1 MIKKLLLARWIAFHR
16 EARRFFISTDFWCRT
31 NPPQK
36 TIHKIHKNQSS
47 NLTKRSLG
55 VLRPNRNNSIWK
67 NKTRQTGSYGLTKIT
82 VSKGMIYKNI
92 LKNIKKTLDI
102 SGRKV
107 IVKSKITKTTKTKIQ
122 GETDYEACIH
132 W

>member
-55 VLRPNRNNSIWK
+55 VLPTNRDNSIRGD
-67 NKTRQTGSYGLTKIT
+67 NPRQTGSYGPTKIMI
-82 VSKGMIYKNI
+82 SRGMIYKNI
-92 LKNIKKTLDI
+92 
-102 SGRKV
+102 
-107 IVKSKITKTTKTKIQ
+107 
-122 GETDYEACIH
+122 
-132 W
+132 